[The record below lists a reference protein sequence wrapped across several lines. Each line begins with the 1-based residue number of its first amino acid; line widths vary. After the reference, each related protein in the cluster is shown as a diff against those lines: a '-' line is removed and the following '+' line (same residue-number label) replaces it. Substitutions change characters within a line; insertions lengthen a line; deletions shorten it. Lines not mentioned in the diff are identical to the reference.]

1 MELSPLQAVP
11 SFVLTP
17 CNVPF
22 CAHPSQASVG
32 AAARAPATAM
42 ALSKLSGDEQGI
54 ILGQLCNALEPRL
67 AWYFSSASSEL
78 RALLTP
84 TLRQQL
90 RADHEAAAALCRKV
104 GTSCKKLREKTNVCW
119 YNRGLSAADLT
130 TLGTLGSVLPAL
142 RHLTLSESLL
152 EDLTLRESSAGPDG
166 VQRLAEGLG
175 AGALPAVTLF
185 ATDGM
190 HVGDAGASALAAALG
205 RSAMPRLKLLNLTS
219 ASIGDAALVALALA
233 LRRLPALESL
243 RLSYNPLGDEGLAAL
258 VVPPPTTGA
267 LSPPIVVLTML
278 KRLILRSTQI
288 TDTGCA
294 TLASALDSGALP
306 ALDWLNLDGI
316 PASVAAIATCMR
328 LATR

>member
-1 MELSPLQAVP
+1 MVYVSGFCLLKGGRSAGTSPTACV
-11 SFVLTP
+11 FTP
-17 CNVPF
+17 R
-22 CAHPSQASVG
+22 
-32 AAARAPATAM
+32 RAAM
-42 ALSKLSGDEQGI
+42 ALVSKLSGDEQRI
-54 ILGQLCNALEPRL
+54 VFGQLCNVLEPRV
-67 AWYFSSASSEL
+67 AVAFCSTSNEL
-78 RALLTP
+78 REPTLALL
-84 TLRQQL
+84 QQL
-90 RADHEAAAALCRKV
+90 KADYETAVALCLRV
-104 GTSCKKLREKTNVCW
+104 GMSCKQLREARTVDWRYK
-119 YNRGLSAADLT
+119 GFSEADLT
-130 TLGTLGSVLPAL
+130 LLGTLGSVLPAL
-142 RHLTLSESLL
+142 EVLILL
-152 EDLTLRESSAGPDG
+152 ETSATAAGPDG
-166 VQRLAEGLG
+166 MQRLAAGLG
-175 AGALPAVTLF
+175 AGALPAVTWLRLS
-185 ATDGM
+185 M

-205 RSAMPRLKLLNLTS
+205 RGAMPRLKLLNLTS
-219 ASIGDAALVALALA
+219 AGIGDAALVALALA